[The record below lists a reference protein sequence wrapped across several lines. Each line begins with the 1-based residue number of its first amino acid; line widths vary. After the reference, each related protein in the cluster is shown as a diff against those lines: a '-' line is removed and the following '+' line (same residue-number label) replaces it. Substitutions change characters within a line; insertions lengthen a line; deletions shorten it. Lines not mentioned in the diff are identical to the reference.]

1 MSSLS
6 PLVPFPVVL
15 LLALAF
21 ALALALALLST
32 VALGFGDGF
41 GDGFARFFGK
51 SGFSGVS
58 RVSLGVVLGF
68 PPLLSLLFGGVF
80 CLSS

>member
-15 LLALAF
+15 LLALA
-21 ALALALALLST
+21 LALTLALLST

-41 GDGFARFFGK
+41 ALLFGK

-58 RVSLGVVLGF
+58 RVSLGFVLGF

-80 CLSS
+80 CFSS

>member
-15 LLALAF
+15 LL

-41 GDGFARFFGK
+41 GDDFALLFGK